1 MSAILAR
8 SHWVTKQLGVISKM
22 KAVQLVKSAIA
33 MSGLTL
39 AVVAASSA
47 SAEAPLTLA
56 QVSDGF
62 DPAATYARSCGACHN
77 SGAAGAPRLSDAEEW
92 SARLEEK
99 GKDQL
104 LTHLIEGYNNIMP
117 AKGMCFTCTNE
128 ELAVVLDYVL
138 KESGA
143 E

>member
-8 SHWVTKQLGVISKM
+8 SHKGDQATGGDSKM

-39 AVVAASSA
+39 AIVAASSA

-77 SGAAGAPRLSDAEEW
+77 SGAAGAPRLSDTEEW
-92 SARLEEK
+92 QARLEEK

-138 KESGA
+138 TESGA

>member
-1 MSAILAR
+1 
-8 SHWVTKQLGVISKM
+8 M
-22 KAVQLVKSAIA
+22 KVVQLVKSAIA

-47 SAEAPLTLA
+47 SAEAPMTLA

-77 SGAAGAPRLSDAEEW
+77 SGAAGAPRLSDTEEW
-92 SARLEEK
+92 TARLEEK

-128 ELAVVLDYVL
+128 ELEVVLNYVL
-138 KESGA
+138 TESGA
-143 E
+143 Q

>member
-1 MSAILAR
+1 MSDQA
-8 SHWVTKQLGVISKM
+8 TGGDSKM
-22 KAVQLVKSAIA
+22 KKAVQLVKSAIA

-77 SGAAGAPRLSDAEEW
+77 SGAAGAPRLSDTEEW
-92 SARLEEK
+92 TARLEEK

-138 KESGA
+138 TESGA
-143 E
+143 Q

>member
-1 MSAILAR
+1 M
-8 SHWVTKQLGVISKM
+8 TNQLGVISKM
-22 KAVQLVKSAIA
+22 KVVQLVKSAIA

-77 SGAAGAPRLSDAEEW
+77 SGAAGAPRLSDSEEW

>member
-1 MSAILAR
+1 
-8 SHWVTKQLGVISKM
+8 M

-47 SAEAPLTLA
+47 SAEAPMTLA

-77 SGAAGAPRLSDAEEW
+77 SGAAGAPRLSDTEEW
-92 SARLEEK
+92 TARLEEK

-128 ELAVVLDYVL
+128 ELEVVLDYVL
-138 KESGA
+138 TESGA
-143 E
+143 Q

>member
-1 MSAILAR
+1 
-8 SHWVTKQLGVISKM
+8 M

-39 AVVAASSA
+39 AIVAASSA

-77 SGAAGAPRLSDAEEW
+77 SGAAGAPRLSDTEEW
-92 SARLEEK
+92 QARLEEK

-138 KESGA
+138 TESGA

>member
-1 MSAILAR
+1 M
-8 SHWVTKQLGVISKM
+8 TKQLGVISKM
-22 KAVQLVKSAIA
+22 KVVQLVKSAIA

-77 SGAAGAPRLSDAEEW
+77 SGAAGAPRLSDSEEW

>member
-1 MSAILAR
+1 M
-8 SHWVTKQLGVISKM
+8 K

-62 DPAATYARSCGACHN
+62 DAAATYARSCGACHN
-77 SGAAGAPRLSDAEEW
+77 SGAAGAPRLSDTEEW
-92 SARLEEK
+92 AARLEEK

-138 KESGA
+138 TESGA
-143 E
+143 Q